1 MIVAGFGFRSIA
13 TTESL
18 RDALARAA
26 GCHEVAA
33 LCAPE
38 DKAQAACL
46 HGLAGLLGLPVRAIS
61 TQALARCETPTR
73 SPPALQRYG
82 TGSVAEA
89 SALVGAGAGAKL
101 LSTRCISA
109 DGRATCALAL
119 GGLR

>member
-13 TTESL
+13 TTDSL

-26 GCHEVAA
+26 GGHEVAV

-46 HGLAGLLGLPVRAIS
+46 LSLAGLLGLPVRAIS
-61 TQALARCETPTR
+61 ANALAGCETPTQ
-73 SPPALQRYG
+73 SPTVLQRYK

-89 SALVGAGAGAKL
+89 SALAGAGAGARL
-101 LSTRCISA
+101 LSKRCISA

-119 GGLR
+119 GVLR